1 MKAVVT
7 GATGVVGANLVRQ
20 LLKAGHDVT
29 VLVRETS
36 NLSHLEGLPLTKV
49 RGDILDLASLARAA
63 SGCDWLFHAAS
74 VFAYGGHRAD
84 DLEQIAI
91 EGVTNAVEAAYQMG
105 VGRVI
110 LTGSSVVHGS
120 NRRKAVED
128 EHGHLSEPAPP
139 AYLSVKAHQHA
150 IAFERAVERGVE
162 LVTVC
167 PTIVVGPFD
176 ARLSP
181 SNASIL
187 DYLTDPWKVTF
198 PGGCNI
204 VSARDVARGHILAAT
219 AGRPGECYILGS
231 ENLEWPA
238 IHSIIADLCGVEGP
252 NFQAN
257 HTSSYLTATMWEM
270 MSWVTG
276 KPPKITRDQAKMVGR
291 YYWYSHEKAAALGF
305 SPMPAREALAEAI
318 SWLVAS
324 PHVSAALRRSLTVSA
339 EVYQAR
345 KRWTEE
351 LGACGVRA

>member
-20 LLKAGHDVT
+20 LLKAGHEVT
-29 VLVRETS
+29 VFVRETS
-36 NLSHLEGLPLTKV
+36 NLSHLEGLPVTRV
-49 RGDILDLASLARAA
+49 VGDILNLESLARAA
-63 SGCDWLFHAAS
+63 AGCDWLFHAAS
-74 VFAYGGHRAD
+74 VFSYWGHRAA
-84 DLEQIAI
+84 DLEQIAV
-91 EGVTNAVEAAYQMG
+91 EGVTNAVEAAHQSG

-120 NRRKAVED
+120 NRRKEVGN
-128 EHGHLSEPAPP
+128 EHGHLGEPSPA

-150 IAFERAVERGVE
+150 VAFERAAERGVE
-162 LVTVC
+162 LVAVC

-176 ARLSP
+176 TRLSP

-204 VSARDVARGHILAAT
+204 VSARDVAQGHILAAT

-238 IHSIIADLCGVEGP
+238 IHSTISDLCGVPGP

-257 HTSSYLTATMWEM
+257 HTSSYLTATAWEM

-276 KPPKITRDQAKMVGR
+276 KPPKVTRDQAKMVGR

-318 SWLVAS
+318 SWLVTS
-324 PHVSAALRRSLTVSA
+324 QHVSAALRRSLTVSS

-351 LGACGVRA
+351 MGASSVRA